1 MGLACGNEC
10 RKTDFSLEMMMKTT
24 KQYLRVWVLTMIAL
38 ALGASAGAARPTAA
52 TGPLDDRGVVSVRPA
67 VSVDKLRV
75 GASAK
80 AAVQLV
86 ISSGY
91 HINSRF
97 PSDEFLVGTK
107 LQLDKVAGLTVGSV
121 NYPKGAVKKF
131 SFSKSPLSIYEGTVN
146 VIFPITATA
155 GLKPGRVVLKGKVTY
170 QACNDSQCLPPQ
182 TVSVEIPVEIV
193 PATAPSAPAHPEIF
207 GRKGR

>member
-1 MGLACGNEC
+1 
-10 RKTDFSLEMMMKTT
+10 MKTT
-24 KQYLRVWVLTMIAL
+24 KQYLRAGVLTILAL
-38 ALGASAGAARPTAA
+38 ALSASAFANRSAVTTA
-52 TGPLDDRGVVSVRPA
+52 PRDDRNVVSVRTA

-86 ISSGY
+86 VAPGY

-107 LQLDKVAGLTVGSV
+107 VQLDKLPGMTVGGAV
-121 NYPKGAVKKF
+121 YPKGAVKKF
-131 SFSKSPLSIYEGTVN
+131 AFSKTPLSIYEGTVN

-155 GLKPGRVVLKGKVTY
+155 ALKPGRQVLKGKLTY

-182 TVSVEIPVEIV
+182 TVMVEIPVEIV
-193 PATAPSAPAHPEIF
+193 PAGTASAPAHPEIF

>member
-1 MGLACGNEC
+1 
-10 RKTDFSLEMMMKTT
+10 MKTT
-24 KQYLRVWVLTMIAL
+24 KQYLRVWVLTMLAL
-38 ALGASAGAARPTAA
+38 ALGASAGATRPTAA
-52 TGPLDDRGVVSVRPA
+52 AEPLDDRGVVSVRPA

-86 ISSGY
+86 IASGY

-107 LQLDKVAGLTVGSV
+107 LQLDKVPGLTVGSV

-131 SFSKSPLSIYEGTVN
+131 SFSKSPMSIYERTVN
-146 VIFPITATA
+146 VVFPITATGA
-155 GLKPGRVVLKGKVTY
+155 MKPGRVVLKGKVTY

-182 TVSVEIPVEIV
+182 TVPFEIPIEIA
-193 PATAPSAPAHPEIF
+193 PANAPSSPAHPEIF

>member
-1 MGLACGNEC
+1 
-10 RKTDFSLEMMMKTT
+10 MKTT
-24 KQYLRVWVLTMIAL
+24 KQYLRVWVLTILAL
-38 ALGASAGAARPTAA
+38 ALGASAGATRPATAA
-52 TGPLDDRGVVSVRPA
+52 VPRDDRGVVTVRSA

-75 GASAK
+75 GSSAK

-86 ISSGY
+86 IASGY

-107 LQLDKVAGLTVGSV
+107 LQLDKVPGLTVGGA
-121 NYPKGAVKKF
+121 NYPKGSVRKF
-131 SFSKSPLSIYEGTVN
+131 SFSKSPMSIYEGTVN
-146 VIFPITATA
+146 VIFPITATGA
-155 GLKPGRVVLKGKVTY
+155 LKPGRVVLKGKLTY

-182 TVSVEIPVEIV
+182 TIPVEIPVEIV
-193 PATAPSAPAHPEIF
+193 PATAPSAPARPDIF